1 MNYTIKALIKAKNET
16 VSAVAN
22 KLMLSRP
29 TFDTYIM
36 LYEAGQEIPKKKYQM
51 VFDTLFSNYDIPAV
65 VFSERLGMCSAILS
79 NHESV
84 HFLEMLSRKADQS
97 SYLMEKIRNKL
108 RCGDLDDDFY
118 EFLDVII
125 SHYSED
131 LFYNLGQYFLMIYG
145 KKEID
150 NITELQVAYFTNFHK
165 VFKNF
170 EMDAVQYRLSDWI
183 EFKNSCDKAQRRKH
197 IQQMECELQEI
208 KQKEDE
214 LRRRIYESRIWGMD
228 F

>member
-16 VSAVAN
+16 VSSVAN

-65 VFSERLGMCSAILS
+65 IFAERLGMCSAILS

-84 HFLEMLSRKADQS
+84 HSLEILSRKADRS
-97 SYLMEKIRNKL
+97 SHLMEQIRHKL
-108 RCGDLDDDFY
+108 HCGDLDEDFY
-118 EFLDVII
+118 EFLDIII
-125 SHYSED
+125 SHYSEG
-131 LFYNLGQYFLMIYG
+131 LFHNLVQYFLLIYG
-145 KKEID
+145 KKEMD
-150 NITELQVAYFTNFHK
+150 NITELQAAYFANFHK

-170 EMDAVQYRLSDWI
+170 EMDAVQYRISDWI

-197 IQQMECELQEI
+197 IQQMEYELQGF

-214 LRRRIYESRIWGMD
+214 LRRIYESRIWGMD